1 MNVMGP
7 VVGIAVVLTI
17 VPLVLFTISSYCI
30 TGYIRDILF
39 HGAVKC
45 CVRSYCLNIAVSLY
59 LHSLHLLT
67 CVHMHA
73 LYNVNVY
80 RMSYESFHGDYLVYA
95 LGAVTLVF
103 EIKLHA

>member
-1 MNVMGP
+1 MFVHSKLTHNNIHVVISQLTLPPPPPCRTEVNVMGP

-59 LHSLHLLT
+59 FHYLLT
-67 CVHMHA
+67 CIHA
-73 LYNVNVY
+73 AY
-80 RMSYESFHGDYLVYA
+80 S
-95 LGAVTLVF
+95 
-103 EIKLHA
+103 

>member
-80 RMSYESFHGDYLVYA
+80 RMSYVKAFTVITWYMH
-95 LGAVTLVF
+95 
-103 EIKLHA
+103 